1 MQLITI
7 LILAIAIFTV
17 AFLVKNVQ
25 KAKAEKK
32 GIYADEDKC
41 PYPHEVGY
49 ETNAPAPAPVEVVK
63 ATAPVK
69 KPATKKPAAKPVAKQ
84 AAKKPTSSQKKK

>member
-49 ETNAPAPAPVEVVK
+49 ETSAPAPAEVVK
-63 ATAPVK
+63 APTTPVK

>member
-1 MQLITI
+1 MEFITI

-17 AFLVKNVQ
+17 AYLVKNVQ
-25 KAKAEKK
+25 KAKADKK

-49 ETNAPAPAPVEVVK
+49 ETSAPAPAEVIKAPKSTPAKKVTAQKVVVK
-63 ATAPVK
+63 PSSK
-69 KPATKKPAAKPVAKQ
+69 KPA
-84 AAKKPTSSQKKK
+84 SSQKKK

>member
-7 LILAIAIFTV
+7 LILDIAIFTV
-17 AFLVKNVQ
+17 AYLVKNVQ

-32 GIYADEDKC
+32 GIYADEEKC

-49 ETNAPAPAPVEVVK
+49 ETSAPAPAEVIK
-63 ATAPVK
+63 AKPIPAK
-69 KPATKKPAAKPVAKQ
+69 KPATKKPSAKP
-84 AAKKPTSSQKKK
+84 AAKKPASSQKKK

>member
-25 KAKAEKK
+25 KAKDEKK

-41 PYPHEVGY
+41 PYHNEVGY
-49 ETNAPAPAPVEVVK
+49 ETSAPAAAEVIKAKPTPA
-63 ATAPVK
+63 K
-69 KPATKKPAAKPVAKQ
+69 KPATKKPAAKP
-84 AAKKPTSSQKKK
+84 AAKKPASSQKKK

>member
-25 KAKAEKK
+25 KAKDEKK
-32 GIYADEDKC
+32 GIYADEEKC

-49 ETNAPAPAPVEVVK
+49 ETSAPAEVVK
-63 ATAPVK
+63 AKSTPAK
-69 KPATKKPAAKPVAKQ
+69 KPATKKPAAKP
-84 AAKKPTSSQKKK
+84 AAKKPVSSQKKK

>member
-1 MQLITI
+1 MEFITI

-25 KAKAEKK
+25 KAKDEKK

-41 PYPHEVGY
+41 PYHGEVGY
-49 ETNAPAPAPVEVVK
+49 ETSAPAAAEVIK
-63 ATAPVK
+63 AKPEQKK
-69 KPATKKPAAKPVAKQ
+69 KPAAKKVVAKPVAKQ
-84 AAKKPTSSQKKK
+84 TAKKPTSSQKKK

>member
-17 AFLVKNVQ
+17 AYLVKNVQ

-32 GIYADEDKC
+32 GIYANEEKC

-49 ETNAPAPAPVEVVK
+49 ETSAPAPAEVIK
-63 ATAPVK
+63 AKPTPAK
-69 KPATKKPAAKPVAKQ
+69 KPATKKPAAKP
-84 AAKKPTSSQKKK
+84 AAKKPASSQKKK

>member
-7 LILAIAIFTV
+7 LILAIAIFTI
-17 AFLVKNVQ
+17 AYIVKNVQ

-32 GIYADEDKC
+32 GIYANEDKC

-49 ETNAPAPAPVEVVK
+49 ETSAPATAEVIKAKPTPA
-63 ATAPVK
+63 K
-69 KPATKKPAAKPVAKQ
+69 KPATKKPAAKP
-84 AAKKPTSSQKKK
+84 AAKKPASSQKKK